1 MCYIIATKCVN
12 HKTLC
17 MEELTYCDEGLTGVL
32 CMDQQLTSKS
42 MDLIVLNNEGRY
54 AISLL
59 NVMRVHEQD
68 GYCETCMERIAYE
81 IMSEEDSLLMTR
93 NEMKSL

>member
-1 MCYIIATKCVN
+1 
-12 HKTLC
+12 
-17 MEELTYCDEGLTGVL
+17 MEELTYCEEGLTGVL
-32 CMDQQLTSKS
+32 CMDQQITPKS

-81 IMSEEDSLLMTR
+81 IMCEEDSLLMTR